1 MQMPDDATTKRFQDA
16 ALGSLLVGRFSDQD
30 ANFVAIRTEIQEST
44 GDPTPIMVILSA
56 WIDDQDYPY
65 ICSPEFEGPKVLD
78 LGCNWSVDISINES
92 APAPQSDSSTV
103 LVRSGTG
110 FFICLAERKGYLDL
124 TKRVV
129 VEKVADANG
138 VACWSAFAI
147 YLPQLGLDG
156 PGAEIFRWPG
166 KKKQAPTS

>member
-16 ALGSLLVGRFSDQD
+16 DLGSLLVGRFSDQD
-30 ANFVAIRTEIQEST
+30 ANFVAIRTKIQEST
-44 GDPTPIMVILSA
+44 GDPTPVMVILSA

-65 ICSPEFEGPKVLD
+65 ICSPRFEGPKVLD

-103 LVRSGTG
+103 LVLGTG
-110 FFICLAERKGYLDL
+110 FFIRLAQRGSYLDL

-129 VEKVADANG
+129 VEKVDVANG

-147 YLPQLGLDG
+147 YMPQPGMDG
-156 PGAEIFRWPG
+156 PGAEIFRWPD